1 MSKDYELES
10 LRSELNRAYEIKQ
23 SAYSKMKD
31 AARARSEAKESLNS
45 SWDRLQDARADCDE
59 AHSELQREW
68 GDYKSEKARLSDLI
82 DEAASEADHYHAQ
95 VCQYRDEAKYA
106 YDSGDK
112 ESAASYAESKREY
125 IVLRDEA
132 NERKAEL
139 IREKKS
145 IDRPNDSQF
154 ERLKEKREQAE
165 HDYEYYKDRY
175 ISAKSTHENAKDEF
189 ASAKQDYDEIHARY
203 LERKNE
209 LQQQRSGGDWS
220 PIYSGN
226 IGDKPV
232 LVKFGKGAKSGHT
245 LIADYNGQ
253 SNRDFNKKGSGHNHY
268 GPGFSVDRGKYTG
281 PGH

>member
-1 MSKDYELES
+1 MPKDYELES

-23 SAYSKMKD
+23 SAYSKMRD
-31 AARARSEAKESLNS
+31 AARARSEAKESLDS
-45 SWDRLQDARADCDE
+45 SWNRLQSAWGDYNDARDE
-59 AHSELQREW
+59 SKREW
-68 GDYKSEKARLSDLI
+68 DDYKSEKARLSDLI
-82 DEAASEADHYHAQ
+82 DEAANEADYYHTQ
-95 VCQYRDEAKYA
+95 VCQYKDEAKYA

-125 IVLRDEA
+125 MTLRDEA
-132 NERKAEL
+132 NERKAEF
-139 IREKKS
+139 IRETKMVCKPNNNYVERAREKK
-145 IDRPNDSQF
+145 
-154 ERLKEKREQAE
+154 EQAE
-165 HDYEYYKDRY
+165 RDHEYYKDRY
-175 ISAKSTHENAKDEF
+175 ASAKSTHENAKDEF
-189 ASAKQDYDEIHARY
+189 ESAKQDYDEIHARY

-232 LVKFGKGAKSGHT
+232 LVRFGKGAKSGHT

-253 SNRDFNKKGSGHNHY
+253 SNRNFNKKGSGHNHY